1 MFSKLMHFIRDYEN
15 KNISSTN
22 NYEQVIFSPFENKK
36 QNLGKHFKV
45 LIKESFKVLTV
56 VL

>member
-1 MFSKLMHFIRDYEN
+1 MHFIRDYEN